1 MPMDE
6 HTAIN
11 GRRGSVADHS
21 TDSDVE
27 ERHHM
32 EMQHQA
38 GQSNREQQRRDVS
51 ALLGEKMLQ
60 GWTLL
65 GDQCPRYELMHAS

>member
-1 MPMDE
+1 
-6 HTAIN
+6 
-11 GRRGSVADHS
+11 
-21 TDSDVE
+21 
-27 ERHHM
+27 M